1 MLHSTGLQMGSVDAQ
16 PLEGSNYAIFEIYVR
31 ITIIFGLEIK
41 LCDIINDISGTTNIR
56 DVKCTF
62 SKAISCLMYII
73 RLLNGV
79 EELSNAS
86 SFFRIGHQ
94 GDSLN
99 LTMVQSVYCD
109 QACKELLSCLRR
121 SQVSIDVW
129 NSSSGSRL
137 IQMLSICMAVLH

>member
-1 MLHSTGLQMGSVDAQ
+1 
-16 PLEGSNYAIFEIYVR
+16 
-31 ITIIFGLEIK
+31 
-41 LCDIINDISGTTNIR
+41 
-56 DVKCTF
+56 
-62 SKAISCLMYII
+62 MYII

-86 SFFRIGHQ
+86 SLSRIGHQ

-121 SQVSIDVW
+121 SQVSTDVVEQLLWKQADPNVIDLYGCT
-129 NSSSGSRL
+129 S
-137 IQMLSICMAVLH
+137 LSIACGKRHLEVVRCICDAGANKD

>member
-1 MLHSTGLQMGSVDAQ
+1 
-16 PLEGSNYAIFEIYVR
+16 
-31 ITIIFGLEIK
+31 
-41 LCDIINDISGTTNIR
+41 
-56 DVKCTF
+56 
-62 SKAISCLMYII
+62 MYII

-86 SFFRIGHQ
+86 SFSRIGHQ

-121 SQVSIDVW
+121 SQVSTDVVEQLLW
-129 NSSSGSRL
+129 KQADPNATDLYGFTQL
-137 IQMLSICMAVLH
+137 ILACGQRHLEVVRCICDAGANKDQAASHGPVHGWTPLLFAS